1 MWGEIERQRQW
12 ADGLLNLWA
21 QGAIK
26 PKIARAFCFAEA
38 AQAHHFVQ
46 DRRNIG
52 KVLLV
57 P

>member
-1 MWGEIERQRQW
+1 MWGEVDRIREW
-12 ADGLLNLWA
+12 AEGLLDLWA
-21 QGAIK
+21 QGVVK
-26 PKIARAFCFAEA
+26 PKIARSFRFEEA
-38 AQAHHFVQ
+38 AQAHHFIQ